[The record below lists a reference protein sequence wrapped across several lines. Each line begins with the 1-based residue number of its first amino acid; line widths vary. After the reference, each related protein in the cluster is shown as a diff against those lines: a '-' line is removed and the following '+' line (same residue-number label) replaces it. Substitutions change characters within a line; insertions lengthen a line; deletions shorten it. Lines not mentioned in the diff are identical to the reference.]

1 MARISEQVEW
11 LSLVDISGPFIAAPV
26 LEDVF
31 PQGLDKVETPRRQ
44 RLRAA
49 YDEWRDAVDED
60 DPDIPALHSAW
71 IRMVLQEALE
81 YEDEVLVPRN
91 RLDGGLDYRVPE
103 HGVVIAPDFAV
114 RGDDG
119 KPRLLI
125 AVHPPETD
133 LEKPL
138 PGDRWPASPLE
149 RMTLLCR
156 AHGVRIGLV
165 TDGERWTLVNAPVGG
180 TSGHATWL
188 ARLWWQE
195 PVTFRAFVSLL
206 GVRRCFGAEDQRLD
220 RLLDKSID
228 FQQQV
233 TDTLGE
239 QVRRAVEVLIQALGR
254 ADQDRDG
261 ELLKDVGPAELYEAG
276 LTVMMR
282 LVFLLCAEERG
293 LLLLGDPIYDQ
304 CYAISTLRSALREQ
318 ESLHGPEV
326 LERRY
331 DAWSRMLAVFRAV
344 YGGIEHE
351 TLRLPALGGSLFD
364 PDRFPFLE
372 GRPKGTS
379 WRETPADPLPID
391 NRTVLLLL
399 TALQVLE
406 HRGGAQ
412 LLSYRALDVE
422 QIGHVYEGLLEYTAA
437 RVPEVTVGLV
447 GSKKIAHPAIALA
460 ELEAL
465 HSLGTEAAVERLVE
479 ITGRSASAIRNALDR
494 GGDDDAFIALVQAC
508 GGDEALARRLLPFAG
523 LIRPDSWG
531 HPLVYRAGS
540 FAVARGA
547 DRRETGTH
555 YTPRFLTE
563 IIVEKTLEPI
573 VYEGP
578 ADGKPREQWRLKPP
592 AELLDLKVCDPAMG
606 SGAFLVQACRYLSER
621 LVEAWGREEEAGR
634 FVTVDGEVVEAAG
647 SHELLPKDVDER
659 LLIARRLVAERC
671 LYGVDLNPLAVEL
684 AKLSIWLVTMAKGR
698 PFAFLDHNLRCGDSL
713 LGIHRLDQLTKLT
726 MDPDRPDRQQRLFG
740 RSIEAAVE
748 KAIELRMRLRQTR
761 IRDIRDVEAMAH
773 LHAEA
778 RNLLEAVSLIADA
791 LIGEALRS
799 RGNAASLNAALD
811 GLAIQAE
818 AVLRGDEQPSH
829 SLRARAA
836 EALAVEPGA
845 GSPRRRTFHWP
856 LEFPEV
862 FQRPN
867 AGFDIMIGNPPFLN
881 AIEHADLRD
890 DCVRRYY
897 NILYQPFASGAY
909 DLCLLFWARVLLHLL
924 GRHARYG
931 LLSPTVLLSA
941 TSEWKRWMHTAW
953 RPDFFCLNPVDL
965 FTVARIR
972 TTAICGGR
980 GRVGQLEI
988 VDRDTRVSADTIR
1001 RRWSDSDIN
1010 WYENIQRPTTA
1021 GRGKGTIRPTIRLG
1035 DLADIFAGCT
1045 TADAY
1050 NLKPVIDDCAEGRG
1064 PKLVTTG
1071 SIDRYVLKWGRMC
1084 IRYLKSDYEHPRWPE
1099 RISDRGL
1106 ERAAFR
1112 QRGKKILIA
1121 GLTAVVE
1128 AWLDTGGETA
1138 GVVQTWVIKP
1148 EDEALGRKDAWWL
1161 ALLGIL
1167 NSATFSRVFVNRHG
1181 AAAMSGKQIT
1191 VKKKSLSEMPLPDLR
1206 NAAWHAAE
1214 AVAPHLMIPRATEW
1228 ASPKHAFLIAIAL
1241 ARVVSTL
1248 LESAAT
1254 DDRFPALDKLAHY
1267 LAGALYGLSERESE
1281 EDYYWWCDRSGS
1293 TVYEH
1298 TSDWQA
1304 ELRSVD
1310 IVSR

>member
-11 LSLVDISGPFIAAPV
+11 LSLVDTSGPFIAATV

-31 PQGLDKVETPRRQ
+31 PQGLEKIETPRRQ

-60 DPDIPALHSAW
+60 DPDIASLHTAW

-81 YEDEVLVPRN
+81 YEDEVLVPRD
-91 RLDGGLDYRVPE
+91 RLDGGLAYRAPE
-103 HGVVIAPDFAV
+103 HGVEIVPDFAV
-114 RGDDG
+114 QGDDG
-119 KPRLLI
+119 RPRLLI

-138 PGDRWPASPLE
+138 SGDRWPASPLE

-156 AHGVRIGLV
+156 ANDVRVGLV
-165 TDGERWTLVNAPVGG
+165 TDGERWTVVNAPVGG
-180 TSGHATWL
+180 TSGYATWL

-195 PVTFRAFVSLL
+195 PVTFKAFVSLL

-220 RLLDKSID
+220 RLLEKSVA
-228 FQQQV
+228 FQEEV

-254 ADQDRDG
+254 ADQDRNG

-293 LLLLGDPIYDQ
+293 LLLLGEPLYDQ
-304 CYAISTLRSALREQ
+304 CYAISTLRAALREE

-379 WRETPADPLPID
+379 WRDAPADPLPID

-422 QIGHVYEGLLEYTAA
+422 QIGHVYEGLLEYTVAK
-437 RVPEVTVGLV
+437 VPDVTLGLV
-447 GSKKIAHPAIALA
+447 GSKKIRHPSIALA
-460 ELEAL
+460 ELE
-465 HSLGTEAAVERLVE
+465 SLRSRGVEAAAERLAE
-479 ITGRSASAIRNALDR
+479 LTGRSASAVRNALER
-494 GGDDDAFIALVQAC
+494 GGDDAAFIALVQAC
-508 GGDEALARRLLPFAG
+508 GGDEALARRLLPFG
-523 LIRPDSWG
+523 SLIRPDSWG

-540 FAVARGA
+540 FAVTRGA

-555 YTPRFLTE
+555 YTPRSLTE
-563 IIVEKTLEPI
+563 TIVEKTLEPT

-578 ADGKPREQWRLKPP
+578 AEGRPREQWRLKSP
-592 AELLDLKVCDPAMG
+592 AELLDLKICDPAMG
-606 SGAFLVQACRYLSER
+606 SGAFLVQACRYLAER
-621 LVEAWGREEEAGR
+621 LVEAWGREEDAGR
-634 FVTVDGEVVEAAG
+634 FVTVDGDVVDNAG
-647 SHELLPKDVDER
+647 SHELLPKDTHER

-684 AKLSIWLVTMAKGR
+684 AKLSIWLATMAKGR

-726 MDPDRPDRQQRLFG
+726 LDPDRPGQQQRLFG
-740 RSIEAAVE
+740 RSIEAAVA
-748 KAIELRMRLRQTR
+748 KAVELRTRLREIR

-773 LHAEA
+773 LHQEA
-778 RNLLEAVSLIADA
+778 RHVLDAPSLIADA

-799 RGNAASLNAALD
+799 GGNAASLEAALD
-811 GLAIQAE
+811 RLAIE
-818 AVLRGDEQPSH
+818 ADQFNRGDEDAGRLIRTQ
-829 SLRARAA
+829 AT
-836 EALAVEPGA
+836 EALAVGSAA
-845 GSPRRRTFHWP
+845 GRSRRRTFHWP

-867 AGFDIMIGNPPFLN
+867 VGFDAMIGNPPFLN
-881 AIEHADLRD
+881 AIEHADFRD
-890 DCVRRYY
+890 DRVRGYY
-897 NILYQPFASGAY
+897 GISYHPFASGAY
-909 DLCLLFWARVLLHLL
+909 DLCLLFWGRVLLHLL

-941 TSEWKRWMHTAW
+941 TSEWKRWMHATW

-972 TTAICGGR
+972 TTAICGAR
-980 GRVGQLEI
+980 GRAVHLEI
-988 VDRDTRVSADTIR
+988 VDRDTRLSEDTIR
-1001 RRWSDSDIN
+1001 RRWSDPDIN
-1010 WYENIQRPTTA
+1010 WYEVIQGPATVRRRLRTL
-1021 GRGKGTIRPTIRLG
+1021 GPTIRLG
-1035 DLADIFAGCT
+1035 DLTDIFAGCT

-1050 NLKPVIDDCAEGRG
+1050 NLKPLIEDSREGRG
-1064 PKLVTTG
+1064 PKLITTG
-1071 SIDRYVLKWGRMC
+1071 AIDRYVLKWGEMR
-1084 IRYLKSDYEHPRWPE
+1084 IRYLKDDYEYPRWPE
-1099 RISDRGL
+1099 RTRDRGVA
-1106 ERAAFR
+1106 RAATR
-1112 QRGKKILIA
+1112 QVGRKILVG
-1121 GLTAVVE
+1121 GLTAVIE
-1128 AWLDTGGETA
+1128 AWLDRRGEGA

-1148 EDEALGRKDAWWL
+1148 KDKALGREVAWWQV
-1161 ALLGIL
+1161 LLGIL
-1167 NSATFSRVFVNRHG
+1167 NSATFSRIFVNRHG

-1191 VKKKSLSEMPLPDLR
+1191 VKKKSLLEMPVPDLLR
-1206 NAAWHAAE
+1206 ASWSASE
-1214 AVAPHLMIPRATEW
+1214 GVGLHLAIPPDSEW
-1228 ASPKHAFLIAIAL
+1228 SDIKHASLIAAAL
-1241 ARVVSTL
+1241 ARVVSTVI
-1248 LESAAT
+1248 EGAAG
-1254 DDRFPALDKLAHY
+1254 DNRFDALDKLAHH
-1267 LAGALYGLSERESE
+1267 LAGALYGLSCGECE
-1281 EDYYWWCDRSGS
+1281 EDYQWWCARSGS

-1298 TSDWQA
+1298 TLDWHT
-1304 ELRSVD
+1304 ELKALE